1 MSRPRLSAFTVLNT
15 LFLLALSLTMILP
28 FLNVL
33 SISFSGPTASMEPG
47 IHLWPAA
54 VSLQGYTVLF
64 AKLSLWRPLGIS
76 LYVAGVGT
84 FLHILLSALAAYALT
99 QSRLPGRKV
108 ILAFIL
114 VTALAPSEAMLVPL
128 YVLMQQLGLINSLTS
143 LILSGLVSAFSILII
158 RGFAFSVP
166 AELYEA
172 ARIDGAG
179 DWRVFAQIFLPLV
192 RPALIVVAIFEFVS
206 KWNMFTEPLL
216 YINSGTLYPLQLAL
230 QSLVSNSNA
239 TSSGTYLAENAQ
251 MAGVVIG
258 VLPLVLLYP
267 FVQRYLFEGLTFGGV
282 KQ

>member
-1 MSRPRLSAFTVLNT
+1 MSRSRLSAFTLLNM
-15 LFLLALSLTMILP
+15 LFLLVLSVTMIVP

-33 SISFSGPTASMEPG
+33 SISFSSDAASMEQG
-47 IHLWPAA
+47 IHLFPASF
-54 VSLQGYTVLF
+54 SLQGYTVLF
-64 AKLSLWRPLGIS
+64 EKLSLWQPIGIS

-84 FLHILLSALAAYALT
+84 FLHIALAALAAYALT
-99 QSRLPGRKV
+99 QSRLPGRKL

-114 VTALAPSEAMLVPL
+114 LTALAPSEAMLIPL

-166 AELYEA
+166 SELYEA
-172 ARIDGAG
+172 ARLDGAG
-179 DWRVFAQIFLPLV
+179 DWRIFARIFLPLV
-192 RPALIVVAIFEFVS
+192 RPALIVVVVFEFVG

-216 YINSGTLYPLQLAL
+216 YINSSALYPLQLAL
-230 QSLVSNSNA
+230 QSLISNSTA
-239 TSSGTYLAENAQ
+239 TSAGTYLAENAQ